1 MAGSSVA
8 GSNPNPINPNN
19 NIDDRFDPSSRGPD
33 GFPKGLELCQ
43 QNISSRPTT
52 PPAVIAPADAANVF
66 VTGKAPFVDGL
77 PHMSLRPVPPVETAP
92 GVVQPILVRESSAE
106 TPSRAGYVRAV
117 VDRVA
122 RLLRLRR
129 NPAADG
135 SSVS

>member
-43 QNISSRPTT
+43 KQISGRPTA
-52 PPAVIAPADAANVF
+52 PAPVIAADEAAKVLE
-66 VTGKAPFVDGL
+66 TGKAPFVDGL
-77 PHMSLRPVPPVETAP
+77 AHMSLRPVPPVETTPA
-92 GVVQPILVRESSAE
+92 VVKPILVRESSAE

-135 SSVS
+135 SNVS